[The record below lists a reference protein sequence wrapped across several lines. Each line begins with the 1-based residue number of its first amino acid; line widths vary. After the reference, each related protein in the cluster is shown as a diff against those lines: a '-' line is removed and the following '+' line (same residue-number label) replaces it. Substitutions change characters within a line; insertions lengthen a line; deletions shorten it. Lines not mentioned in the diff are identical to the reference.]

1 MSNVLVEGEDLRRA
15 VKYIS
20 EMRVADSGML
30 LSDLVQKASLKF
42 DLSPKDEC
50 FLLSFFIEGKDKI
63 VGCEE

>member
-1 MSNVLVEGEDLRRA
+1 MSDLLVEGEDLRKA
-15 VKYIS
+15 VKCIS
-20 EMRVADSGML
+20 EMRVAEPDAL

-63 VGCEE
+63 AGCEE